1 MLSPLHCQS
10 KTSWGA
16 ATKAVVSVLG
26 LVKAPCVLFVPQ
38 GNGYSSLAMNSQKLN
53 YSYI

>member
-1 MLSPLHCQS
+1 MPSPSHCQS

-16 ATKAVVSVLG
+16 ATKAAVSALG
-26 LVKAPCVLFVPQ
+26 LVNSPCVLFVPQ
-38 GNGYSSLAMNSQKLN
+38 GNCYSSPAMNSQKLN